1 LAIAKKIQRFLCN
14 VHRKILLE
22 ESMPARS
29 RLQGAL
35 ASGFA
40 GSWRIAG
47 NPQITTSLLT
57 DRRRTTRNWMW
68 RRICVMDSHVL
79 INNQRPRGQRCYLWG
94 ILFPVQYLLT
104 VRRDRQHPFLRF
116 HCMQYLLLF
125 ALLIP
130 LAIWND
136 KHVSNIAS
144 IAFVVLLIGWLV
156 AMIQAGRRKMFKLP
170 VLGRI
175 AERLASGTKSSS
187 E

>member
-1 LAIAKKIQRFLCN
+1 
-14 VHRKILLE
+14 
-22 ESMPARS
+22 
-29 RLQGAL
+29 
-35 ASGFA
+35 
-40 GSWRIAG
+40 
-47 NPQITTSLLT
+47 
-57 DRRRTTRNWMW
+57 
-68 RRICVMDSHVL
+68 
-79 INNQRPRGQRCYLWG
+79 
-94 ILFPVQYLLT
+94 
-104 VRRDRQHPFLRF
+104 
-116 HCMQYLLLF
+116 MQYLLLF

-156 AMIQAGRRKMFKLP
+156 AMIQAGRRKMFKPP